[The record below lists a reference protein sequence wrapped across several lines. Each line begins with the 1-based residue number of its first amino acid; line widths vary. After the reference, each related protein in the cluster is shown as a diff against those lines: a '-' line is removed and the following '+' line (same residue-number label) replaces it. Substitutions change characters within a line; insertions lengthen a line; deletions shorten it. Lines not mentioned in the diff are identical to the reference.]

1 MSALRHL
8 ELLLE
13 TQTELSSFYKLE
25 FLLIWVLHQLE
36 LLQPLRQLNQPQEHQ
51 LLRMIMV
58 MRQDCQLQ
66 EMVEQETHLPLL
78 QIIRISLK
86 LDKELFLT
94 QLSTTSS

>member
-36 LLQPLRQLNQPQEHQ
+36 LLQPLHQLHQPQEHQ

-86 LDKELFLT
+86 LDKELFQT
-94 QLSTTSS
+94 QLSTTNS